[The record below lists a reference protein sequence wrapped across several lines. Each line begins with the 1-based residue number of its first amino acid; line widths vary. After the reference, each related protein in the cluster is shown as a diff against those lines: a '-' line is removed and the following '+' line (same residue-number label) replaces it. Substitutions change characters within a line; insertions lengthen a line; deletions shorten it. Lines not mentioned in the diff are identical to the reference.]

1 MEKAEGGGKTHIAL
15 VAIALFV
22 VVGGVALGLMAT
34 SGRQPDSTV
43 ARGAGDAA
51 VTDTEPVIAD
61 PGGAP
66 RDEAASLPDGESAEA
81 SGAAGS
87 AEPDAISHDDID
99 ASGQISEERYINI
112 SVRIM
117 MAAIGFQNAGQGHAE
132 LEAYMPELLAKEG
145 VTAEALQRATDE
157 LMKDPEQA
165 ERVSDEV
172 VKRVEKITGV
182 QMDMSLIQQ
191 LDPNWKPEAR

>member
-1 MEKAEGGGKTHIAL
+1 MEKAEGRSKTHIAL

-34 SGRQPDSTV
+34 SGRQADNAV
-43 ARGAGDAA
+43 APSAGDATPDDA
-51 VTDTEPVIAD
+51 ASVVAD
-61 PGGAP
+61 PAAAP
-66 RDEAASLPDGESAEA
+66 GDDAASRPDGESPEA
-81 SGAAGS
+81 PAGS
-87 AEPDAISHDDID
+87 EGDQPDAISHDDLD
-99 ASGQISEERYINI
+99 ASGQITEERYIRI

-132 LEAYMPELLAKEG
+132 LEAYMPELLAEEG
-145 VTAEALQRATDE
+145 VTAESLQRATDE

-172 VKRVEKITGV
+172 VKRVERITGV
-182 QMDMSLIQQ
+182 QMDMSLLQQ
-191 LDPNWKPEAR
+191 LDPNFKPVAR

>member
-1 MEKAEGGGKTHIAL
+1 MEKAEGGRKTQIAL
-15 VAIALFV
+15 IAIALFV
-22 VVGGVALGLMAT
+22 VVGGVVLGLVAT
-34 SGRQPDSTV
+34 SGRQGDQSVGPS
-43 ARGAGDAA
+43 AGDTIPGDGTS
-51 VTDTEPVIAD
+51 VVAD
-61 PGGAP
+61 PAGAPGDDAASRPAGESTEVSGGA
-66 RDEAASLPDGESAEA
+66 DG
-81 SGAAGS
+81 

-99 ASGQISEERYINI
+99 ASGQISEERYIRI
-112 SVRIM
+112 SVAIM
-117 MAAIGFQNAGQGHAE
+117 MAAVGFQNAGQGHAE

-182 QMDMSLIQQ
+182 QMDMKLLQQ

>member
-43 ARGAGDAA
+43 APGAGDAA
-51 VTDTEPVIAD
+51 MTDTAPVVAD
-61 PGGAP
+61 SAGAP
-66 RDEAASLPDGESAEA
+66 RDDAAGLPAGESAEA

-99 ASGQISEERYINI
+99 ASGQISEERYIRI

-117 MAAIGFQNAGQGHAE
+117 MAAMGFQNAGQGHAE
-132 LEAYMPELLAKEG
+132 LEAYMPELLAEEG

-165 ERVSDEV
+165 ERVSNEV
-172 VKRVEKITGV
+172 VKRVERITGV

-191 LDPNWKPEAR
+191 LDPNWKPGGG